1 MRRLLAIVGASVAIA
16 VVAAG
21 CGGKPSSSS
30 SRAPASSSAAAT
42 GGATVAVKGSKLG
55 AILVDGSGRTLYLFE
70 KDQGTTSS
78 CYGAC
83 AGGWPPD
90 TTNGAPRA
98 GAGVSASLLGTSTRS
113 DGKTEVTYHGH
124 PLYYFAGD
132 RKPGD
137 SNGEGLKAFGAEWYV
152 LSAAGNKV
160 EQEGS

>member
-1 MRRLLAIVGASVAIA
+1 MRRWLAIVGATVAIA
-16 VVAAG
+16 MVAAG
-21 CGGKPSSSS
+21 CGGKTSSSS
-30 SRAPASSSAAAT
+30 SSAPASSSATAN
-42 GGATVAVKGSKLG
+42 GGATVAVKGSTLG
-55 AILVDGSGRTLYLFE
+55 AILVDGKGRTLYLFE

-83 AGGWPPD
+83 AGGWPPY

-98 GAGVSASLLGTSTRS
+98 GAGVSASLLGTTTRT

-160 EQEGS
+160 EKEGS